1 MDKRLKVLYHFSGSG
16 SLTGSPRALVT
27 MIESL
32 DRDRFVPLFL
42 GSAEGPLADEL
53 RANDVE
59 ILNAGVNS
67 VSWRTPLLSL
77 RQVREKRRLL
87 DQHAINIVH
96 MNEAGWNSDLVL
108 AASTMRIP
116 VALHLHNPA
125 TVHRSNLN
133 YLLARKVFLC
143 SKAQADQVKNFEA
156 IASRSVV
163 LHNAVDIDHFASG
176 HPIRRELGLKTDEI
190 VIGTVAQVGHRK
202 GSDLFLDAAERV
214 LASGKNVTF
223 LMVGPQAVGE
233 ADYFQTIMNRL
244 QKDPLKGRVHYL
256 GGRRDV
262 PDLLSS
268 FDVFFLPTRAEPFG
282 MVIIEAMAA
291 GVPVVATAVGGIP
304 EIVTS
309 DEIGCLVQSSDSS
322 AFAGALIHL
331 IEMGEARK
339 TLGERGKK
347 SLYGRFD
354 LASMSNTLSSI
365 YNEMSN

>member
-1 MDKRLKVLYHFSGSG
+1 
-16 SLTGSPRALVT
+16 
-27 MIESL
+27 MIDSL
-32 DRDRFVPLFL
+32 DRDRFVPVFL

-53 RANDVE
+53 RAKDVE
-59 ILNAGVNS
+59 ILNAAVSS
-67 VSWRTPLLSL
+67 VSWRTPLLSV
-77 RQVREKRRLL
+77 RHVREKRRLL

-108 AASTMRIP
+108 AASTMGIP

-133 YLLARKVFLC
+133 FYFASKIFLC
-143 SKAQADQVKNFEA
+143 SKAQAHQVKNFEK

-163 LHNAVDIDHFASG
+163 LHNAVDIDHFSSG
-176 HPIRRELGLKTDEI
+176 HSIRQELGLKADDV

-202 GSDLFLDAAERV
+202 GSDLFLDTAERV
-214 LASGKNVTF
+214 LASGRHVTF

-233 ADYFQTIMNRL
+233 ADYFQTVMNRL
-244 QKDPLKGRVHYL
+244 KKDPLKGRVLYL

-291 GVPVVATAVGGIP
+291 GIPVVATAVGGIP

-309 DEIGCLVQSSDSS
+309 DEIGCLVQPADSS
-322 AFAGALIHL
+322 AFASALIRL

-354 LASMSNTLSSI
+354 LASMRNTLAATYLQMLKS
-365 YNEMSN
+365 